1 VERERRIELEVTQ
14 AYQNLVEAVERTKVH
29 EETVAQAEEHLRIV
43 QNRYHSGIT
52 TILDLLTAEHLL
64 TQAKMARIHSLYDH
78 AVARAKLELAI
89 GRIATER
96 LMEVP

>member
-1 VERERRIELEVTQ
+1 M
-14 AYQNLVEAVERTKVH
+14 
-29 EETVAQAEEHLRIV
+29 QAEKHLRIV
-43 QNRYHSGIT
+43 LERYLSGIT

-78 AVARAKLELAI
+78 AVARSGLELAI
-89 GRIATER
+89 GRIGSER